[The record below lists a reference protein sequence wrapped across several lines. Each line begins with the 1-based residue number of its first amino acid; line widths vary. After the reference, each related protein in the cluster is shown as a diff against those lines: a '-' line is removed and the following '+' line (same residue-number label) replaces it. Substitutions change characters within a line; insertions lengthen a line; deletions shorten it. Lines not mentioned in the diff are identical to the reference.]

1 MGLDGELLKY
11 AECQSYRI
19 YKLVARVPGDLYAYQ
34 SIRSTGTTK
43 LTLQLLSNLLV
54 PSLLESVTY
63 TIGV

>member
-11 AECQSYRI
+11 AERQSCRI

-34 SIRSTGTTK
+34 SIRSTGTMK
-43 LTLQLLSNLLV
+43 LTLQLLSNFLV
-54 PSLLESVTY
+54 PSLLDTIIY